1 MMQQEKVVIGDIFS
15 KYDNLIAQIVAKAC
29 TFDSEIYAIADN
41 ARANLKSI
49 MGIMAFNWNE
59 GTPVLIKA
67 EGKDAE
73 DAVKEICE
81 YLECK

>member
-1 MMQQEKVVIGDIFS
+1 MQQEKVVIGDIFT
-15 KYDNLIAQIVAKAC
+15 KYENPIAQIVAKSC
-29 TFDSEIYAIADN
+29 TYDNEIYAIADH

-49 MGIMAFNWNE
+49 IGIMAFNWNE

-67 EGKDAE
+67 EGKDADE
-73 DAVKEICE
+73 AVKEICE

>member
-1 MMQQEKVVIGDIFS
+1 MQQEKVVIGDIFT
-15 KYDNLIAQIVAKAC
+15 KYENPIAQIVAQAC
-29 TFDSEIYAIADN
+29 TYDREIYAIADH

-67 EGKDAE
+67 EGKDADE
-73 DAVKEICE
+73 AVKEICE